1 VVAVLERQPM
11 GELYQ
16 LGTGIET
23 SIRDLVDRLL
33 ALFPDREIAVRH
45 EPARAGEIA
54 RAFSD
59 ISHARDGL
67 GYDPSIGLDEG
78 LATTRDWFVNAP
90 RA

>member
-1 VVAVLERQPM
+1 VLERKPM
-11 GELYQ
+11 GGLFQ

-23 SIRDLVDRLL
+23 SVSELVDRLL
-33 ALFPDREIAVRH
+33 TLFPDRAIDVRH

-59 ISHARDGL
+59 ISRAREAL
-67 GYDPSIGLDEG
+67 GYDPSTGLDEG